1 MTTMPVKVMHDG
13 AVAVVI
19 IDNPPVNATS
29 QAVRAGLATA
39 IGAAFDD
46 AGVKAIVIACE
57 GRTFVAGADIRE
69 FGKPPVQPLLIDIAN
84 LIESGP
90 KPIVAAIH
98 GTALGGGFE
107 LALACHGRVMARGA
121 QIGLPEV
128 KLGVVPGAGGTQRT
142 PRLAGMM
149 AALDLVTTGRK
160 VNAGEALKLGLAD
173 LVVDG
178 DLRTEAAN
186 YARSL
191 VGKPLRRSGQLPIPP
206 FDAAAFEKARAAV
219 AAKARGQI
227 SPVRAAEAV
236 AFAAALPIAQGLSR
250 ERAMF
255 LELMPSP
262 QAKALRHAFFAER
275 EVGRVPHLKGVDPR
289 PFATAGIIGAGTM
302 GAGIAVAF
310 LDAGRPVTVVEN
322 SDAAAEA
329 GRARIAALYDR
340 SVRSGRMSEGQKAEK
355 LALLTVT
362 AQFSALAACDLVIEA
377 IFEEMKVKQD
387 VFARL
392 GPVAKPGAV
401 LATNTSYLD
410 INVIAAASGRPT
422 DVIGLHFFSP
432 AHIMK
437 LVEVVEGKAS
447 ARDAVATGMAVA
459 RALGK
464 IGVACGVCD
473 GFIGNRILSASRHQ
487 TDCALEDG
495 AFPHEIDAALE
506 AFGFP
511 MGPFAVSDLA
521 GLDIGLA
528 RRKRLAPMR
537 DPQARYVNTLADR
550 LCEKGRFGQKTSAGW
565 YRYENGKR
573 QIDPE
578 VTAMI
583 EAFWKERGTKH
594 TALDGEALARR
605 VRAVMVNEGAKILSE
620 GIAARSLDI
629 DVAKINGY
637 GYPAW
642 RGGPMF
648 EADELGAAAILA
660 DMKDVQFRS
669 GWGSDPAPLLVEL
682 AERNGRFA
690 DIGALRSGSRL
701 K

>member
-1 MTTMPVKVMHDG
+1 MTTEPVKVVRDG
-13 AVAVVI
+13 AVAFVI

-29 QAVRAGLATA
+29 QAVRAGLDAA
-39 IGAAFDD
+39 IRAAFDD
-46 AGVKAIVIACE
+46 ASIDAIVIACA

-69 FGKPPVQPLLIDIAN
+69 FGKPPMEPFLIDIAN
-84 LIESGP
+84 FIETGP
-90 KPIVAAIH
+90 KPVVAAIH

-107 LALACHGRVMARGA
+107 LTLACHGRVMARGA

-128 KLGVVPGAGGTQRT
+128 KLGVLPGAGGTQRT
-142 PRLAGMM
+142 PRLAGML
-149 AALDLVTTGRK
+149 AALDLVTTGRQVK
-160 VNAGEALKLGLAD
+160 ADEALKLGLAD

-178 DLRTEAAN
+178 DLRAEAAN
-186 YARSL
+186 HARGL

-206 FDAAAFEKARAAV
+206 FDTAAFDKARAAV

-227 SPVRAAEAV
+227 SPVWAAEAV
-236 AFAAALPIAQGLSR
+236 AFAATLPIAQGLAR
-250 ERAMF
+250 ERAAF
-255 LELMPSP
+255 LELLPSP
-262 QAKALRHAFFAER
+262 QAKALRHVFFAER
-275 EVGRVPHLKGVDPR
+275 EVGRVPHLKGVDAR
-289 PFATAGIIGAGTM
+289 ALATVGIIGAGTM

-310 LDAGRPVTVVEN
+310 LDAGLPVTVVEN
-322 SDAAAEA
+322 SAAAAAA
-329 GRARIAALYDR
+329 GHARIAGLYDR
-340 SVRSGRMSEGQKAEK
+340 SIRSGRMSEEKKAEK
-355 LALLTVT
+355 LGLLTMAT
-362 AQFSALAACDLVIEA
+362 QFSALAACDLVVEA
-377 IFEEMKVKQD
+377 IFEEMSVKESL
-387 VFARL
+387 FARL

-410 INVIAAASGRPT
+410 INAIAAASGRPA

-432 AHIMK
+432 AHVMK

-528 RRKRLAPMR
+528 RRKRLAPTR
-537 DPQARYVNTLADR
+537 DPRLRYVNTLADR
-550 LCEKGRFGQKTSAGW
+550 LCEKGRFGQKTGAGW
-565 YRYENGKR
+565 YRYDGGKR

-583 EAFWKERGTKH
+583 EAFWKERGTERA
-594 TALDGEALARR
+594 ALDPEALARR
-605 VRAVMVNEGAKILSE
+605 VRAVMINEGAKILAE
-620 GIAARSLDI
+620 GIAARALDI
-629 DVAKINGY
+629 DVVKINGY

-660 DMKDVQFRS
+660 DMKDVQRRS
-669 GWGSDPAPLLVEL
+669 GFGSEPAPLLVDL
-682 AERNGRFA
+682 AKRNGRFA
-690 DIGALRSGSRL
+690 EFCLPPHLRS
-701 K
+701 